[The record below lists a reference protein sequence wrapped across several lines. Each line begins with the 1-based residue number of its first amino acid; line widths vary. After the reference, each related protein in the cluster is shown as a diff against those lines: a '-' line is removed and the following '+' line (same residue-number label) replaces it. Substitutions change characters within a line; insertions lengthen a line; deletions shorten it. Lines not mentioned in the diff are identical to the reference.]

1 VVQDLLIGP
10 LLPRFGVLA
19 NDCQLECLG
28 VLFLRIQNPIELLGD
43 LVNMDFNHPCRMY
56 VEEKY
61 PLLVEELEELHVSIA
76 PTFRILRAEVLR
88 YNDSLEDSEENAE
101 TKEELEGI
109 AKKLGM
115 LITSITKE
123 DVVEFYSYYVT
134 RGLYVQ
140 LGTSNFLVRL

>member
-1 VVQDLLIGP
+1 MPYVCRRKVSSSCGGTGGTPCQYRSDLSYFAS
-10 LLPRFGVLA
+10 R
-19 NDCQLECLG
+19 
-28 VLFLRIQNPIELLGD
+28 
-43 LVNMDFNHPCRMY
+43 Y